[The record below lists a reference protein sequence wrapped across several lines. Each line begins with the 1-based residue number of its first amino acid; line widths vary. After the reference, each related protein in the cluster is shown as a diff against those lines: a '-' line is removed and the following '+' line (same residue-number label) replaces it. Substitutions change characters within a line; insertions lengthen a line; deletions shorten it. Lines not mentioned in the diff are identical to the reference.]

1 METTPLKLVR
11 ISRNCTFLEN
21 KFSYF
26 TKTKNT
32 ICPMKKFMLTLLVLV
47 IVTACKTNPFTGK
60 STLNFYPNSQVF
72 PMAFAEYDQFLES
85 NKVVTGTSE
94 AQMITRVGQ
103 RIASAAER
111 WLDANGYPGYLKDYK
126 WEYNLVKDETV
137 NAWCMP
143 GGKIVFYTGIL
154 PITQNE
160 TGVAVVMGHEVAH
173 ALADHGAQRMSAGT
187 LQQIG
192 AVAGNVAI
200 KDKETLGLFNQA
212 YGIGSQLGVMLP
224 FSRSHETEA
233 DRIGLQI
240 MAIAGYNPDEAAEL
254 WKRMKAQSGGQ
265 APPEFLSTHPSND
278 TRINNLT
285 AWAPAAKQEARKFG
299 VTSFK

>member
-1 METTPLKLVR
+1 MKRFILTAS
-11 ISRNCTFLEN
+11 IFLA
-21 KFSYF
+21 
-26 TKTKNT
+26 
-32 ICPMKKFMLTLLVLV
+32 VA
-47 IVTACKTNPFTGK
+47 ACKTNPFTGK
-60 STLNFYPNSQVF
+60 STLNFYPNSQIF
-72 PMAFAEYDQFLES
+72 PMAFAQYDQFLGE
-85 NKVVTGTSE
+85 NKVITGTSD

-111 WLDANGYPGYLKDYK
+111 WLDANGHPGYLKDYK
-126 WEYNLVKDETV
+126 WEYNLVQDETV

-154 PITQNE
+154 PIAQGE

-173 ALADHGAQRMSAGT
+173 ALADHGAQRMSAGM

-200 KDKETLGLFNQA
+200 QDPEKRNMFNQA
-212 YGIGSQLGVMLP
+212 YGLGSTLGVMLP
-224 FSRSHETEA
+224 FSRGHETEA

-240 MAIAGYNPDEAAEL
+240 MAIAGYNPDEAANL
-254 WKRMKAQSGGQ
+254 WRRMKEKSGGQ
-265 APPEFLSTHPSND
+265 APPEFMSTHPSND
-278 TRINNLT
+278 TRIQNLT